1 MRARPSFFALL
12 GMLGVHSALVAFLT
26 WPLARHLDTHL
37 PATSGACEF
46 DPLYM
51 GWTLAHQ
58 SRALLTAPAT
68 LSDGGIYQPAA
79 DSWLY
84 GETSSGAL
92 PLFLPVFLV
101 SGNPTLAL
109 NAVFL
114 AGVVLTAV
122 ALQAVVLDWTGSW
135 LAGLVAAWT
144 FLTTRW
150 VLWEHLPCAPSHAM
164 LPALPLIVALA
175 SRRVLGVRA
184 WLGLLLLVILQ
195 CLTNLVYVAPVVLAT
210 LAVLAVVRLARA
222 PRSGAALG
230 AVTAAAVLALAPLYT
245 AHRSVWLANPS
256 LAEQTV
262 WPLSGPLE
270 PALPREFLDYGPMAI
285 AAPAMLLILFGLAME
300 GASMLRGAQSSGTTG
315 RGRAWLHA
323 LLWTASGVVVAV
335 LLAFGAGG
343 RWLLTMAWLE
353 PSLAQ
358 TLRFPLRLSTAS
370 LCGLCLL
377 AGLSFAELER
387 LAEHLPGLERRMV
400 SARAL
405 IGAAVLAATYAS
417 YSRADGVRSGLS
429 SSYPLAVA
437 PRPSPALVD
446 QLRGSGGPLLELPVP
461 PAVRGRPPGTWPTPH
476 ARAMYRAIFHRRR
489 LVNGYSGYWPSGFV
503 ERMALA
509 ARLPEP
515 AALAELRSETGLELV
530 LVHLDDLDER
540 TRQLWLDVAREHRAD
555 LFLVWREG
563 SDLLFRADDR
573 R

>member
-26 WPLARHLDTHL
+26 WPLVRQLNTHL

-68 LSDGGIYQPAA
+68 LSDGGIYQPTAN
-79 DSWLY
+79 SWLY

-114 AGVVLTAV
+114 AGVALTAV

-164 LPALPLIVALA
+164 LPALPLIIALA

-210 LAVLAVVRLARA
+210 LTVLAVVRLARA

-230 AVTAAAVLALAPLYT
+230 AVIAAAVLALAPLYV
-245 AHRSVWLANPS
+245 AHCSVWLANPR

-270 PALPREFLDYGPMAI
+270 PAPSATSSTTDRWPSPRRRCFSSSSDWRRREPRCC
-285 AAPAMLLILFGLAME
+285 AARRRATPRNE
-300 GASMLRGAQSSGTTG
+300 VG
-315 RGRAWLHA
+315 RGC
-323 LLWTASGVVVAV
+323 TPFSGPRVES
-335 LLAFGAGG
+335 
-343 RWLLTMAWLE
+343 WS
-353 PSLAQ
+353 PCCS
-358 TLRFPLRLSTAS
+358 
-370 LCGLCLL
+370 
-377 AGLSFAELER
+377 
-387 LAEHLPGLERRMV
+387 H
-400 SARAL
+400 SARV
-405 IGAAVLAATYAS
+405 G
-417 YSRADGVRSGLS
+417 DGC
-429 SSYPLAVA
+429 
-437 PRPSPALVD
+437 
-446 QLRGSGGPLLELPVP
+446 
-461 PAVRGRPPGTWPTPH
+461 
-476 ARAMYRAIFHRRR
+476 
-489 LVNGYSGYWPSGFV
+489 
-503 ERMALA
+503 
-509 ARLPEP
+509 
-515 AALAELRSETGLELV
+515 
-530 LVHLDDLDER
+530 
-540 TRQLWLDVAREHRAD
+540 
-555 LFLVWREG
+555 
-563 SDLLFRADDR
+563 
-573 R
+573 